1 MATPSLWFEGFPDQ
15 ITAEDYA
22 ALPEEFCKT
31 IEVIDGHVVKCES
44 PSRVHNRVALNLA
57 IAFKAGRKPEP
68 CLMVDTDI
76 DVRIADVPLNIR
88 QPDVTVSRCIPDNER
103 LYSRDVVL
111 VVEVVSPG
119 SSFKTDTVDKK
130 AVYADAGIPTYL
142 IVFLNEAQDGVE
154 KIEEYWLEPTGVYR
168 LVQIHTRRLTMD
180 NPIPLDA
187 RFDELNLA

>member
-1 MATPSLWFEGFPDQ
+1 MATPSSWFEGFPDQ

-44 PSRVHNRVALNLA
+44 PSRVHNRVVLNLA

-76 DVRIADVPLNIR
+76 DVRITDVPLNIR
-88 QPDVTVSRCIPDNER
+88 QPDVTVSRCIPDSER

-111 VVEVVSPG
+111 VAER
-119 SSFKTDTVDKK
+119 D
-130 AVYADAGIPTYL
+130 
-142 IVFLNEAQDGVE
+142 
-154 KIEEYWLEPTGVYR
+154 R
-168 LVQIHTRRLTMD
+168 LRERRRG
-180 NPIPLDA
+180 A
-187 RFDELNLA
+187 RRRQPRGRHDSRHGGGDSR